1 MTVHPGDSGGL
12 VLWIRRQGLGL
23 KDGRGSLLERIQRKQ
38 GVHKHVNDRFLN
50 DRFVVLERCGELL
63 SFF

>member
-1 MTVHPGDSGGL
+1 MTAHPGDFGGL

-23 KDGRGSLLERIQRKQ
+23 EDGRGSLLERIQRKQ
-38 GVHKHVNDRFLN
+38 GVHKHGNDRFFN
-50 DRFVVLERCGELL
+50 DPFVVLERCGELH